1 MYDEEEDTGERRT
14 YATGEYAAMIAC
26 FAKGVNCSLD
36 QQASLLA
43 NEYLAATQANYACI
57 EAFADF
63 GIDESDRE
71 LLREMIDEDGL
82 GITLSQAEQAVIELC
97 NSRVDDMEDY
107 REEQNLAYW
116 IERLDDGSL
125 RLFEQEHFADGG
137 AGPYI
142 DMTSSYL
149 PEDLELKA
157 SGGEMEGLPIAEI
170 LPVAGTVV
178 ATGWVFGWE
187 ED

>member
-26 FAKGVNCSLD
+26 FAKGVGCWPSE
-36 QQASLLA
+36 QADLLA
-43 NEYLAATQANYACI
+43 SEYLAATGADYDCI
-57 EAFADF
+57 EAFAAE
-63 GIDESDRE
+63 GIEDADRE
-71 LLREMIDEDGL
+71 LLKEMIDKDGL

-125 RLFEQEHFADGG
+125 RLFEQEHFADGS
-137 AGPYI
+137 AGHYI
-142 DMTSSYL
+142 EMTSSYL

-178 ATGWVFGWE
+178 ATGWVFGLE